1 MKKVLVVDDN
11 PETLLLVQILLDRY
25 GFLVE
30 SVTHA
35 SLLEK
40 KIKQFDPG
48 LLIIDVNLQDGDGR
62 LICRNLKANPQTS
75 HIPIIL
81 FSADPSFN
89 ASFQDYCAD
98 DFITKPIDAKVFVDN
113 VNRFFN
119 HRSSL
124 I

>member
-11 PETLLLVQILLDRY
+11 PETLLLVQILLDRH

-62 LICRNLKANPQTS
+62 LICRNLKSDPDTA

-81 FSADPSFN
+81 FSADPAFN
-89 ASFQDYCAD
+89 SNLHDYCAD
-98 DFITKPIDAKVFVDN
+98 GFITKPIDARLFVDN

-119 HRSSL
+119 RRTSL